1 MRAEPAREG
10 PRGLSLADTRTFACS
25 RGFADCG
32 QPEAPVRAVPSGLG
46 RVLVTTS
53 VRRVSVIAAWA
64 PGGGHQLSLSSFP
77 PRSPLPP
84 ASVSK
89 LGKKI
94 LLFRR
99 KPRTECLAVDIC
111 ILMCLILLLPF
122 TYLSLKFSRHLNSL
136 EKSIYFPWISA
147 VVTAAFFFFF
157 FF

>member
-1 MRAEPAREG
+1 M
-10 PRGLSLADTRTFACS
+10 
-25 RGFADCG
+25 
-32 QPEAPVRAVPSGLG
+32 
-46 RVLVTTS
+46 
-53 VRRVSVIAAWA
+53 
-64 PGGGHQLSLSSFP
+64 SLSSFP

-84 ASVSK
+84 ASVGK

-99 KPRTECLAVDIC
+99 KPRTECLSVDIC

-157 FF
+157 FSFRFQKQARQQDVICFSSAEEALPSPFPEGG